1 MLSRDAHWAPL
12 IAKAA
17 HLCAVSDVR
26 LTLLLT
32 VSEFTSVSVV
42 SGQVGTAPIHS
53 IISAAHLRAV
63 SDVRLTL
70 LLTVS
75 EFTSVSVV
83 SGRAGSAR
91 KK

>member
-1 MLSRDAHWAPL
+1 MGVRIVNAV
-12 IAKAA
+12 
-17 HLCAVSDVR
+17 HLYAVSDVR

-53 IISAAHLRAV
+53 IISAAHLCAV

-70 LLTVS
+70 LLIVS

-83 SGRAGSAR
+83 RVQRHAA